1 MCVRCGFDG
10 DGVTGYGRELYPV
23 LVRSSPPPPA
33 PPPGDVIVV
42 ELMSGMLVFSHYV
55 ICMAFLAVADLMER
69 LVMD

>member
-10 DGVTGYGRELYPV
+10 DGVTGYGRELCPV
-23 LVRSSPPPPA
+23 LVRSPPPW
-33 PPPGDVIVV
+33 DVIVV

-55 ICMAFLAVADLMER
+55 ICMAFLAVADLMEG